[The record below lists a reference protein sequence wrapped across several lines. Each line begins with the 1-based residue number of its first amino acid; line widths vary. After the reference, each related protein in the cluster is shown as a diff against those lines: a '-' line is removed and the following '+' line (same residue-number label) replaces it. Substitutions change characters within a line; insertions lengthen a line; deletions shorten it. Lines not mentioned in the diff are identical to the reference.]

1 LIVREGGDTA
11 IAMKP
16 SSRTGRAIGVAG
28 VVWTLAGAC
37 GGGGSAKA
45 PTYTPV
51 SATVDGDVYT
61 LTVGPL
67 KMVVD
72 GGRGARIT
80 GFSYDGA
87 DVLVSRDVNGTNYGA
102 TYWPSPQSSW
112 CAAGG
117 ACWPPIAAIDTQPYT
132 GGIDD
137 ANSVTLTSAAASIA
151 GFPGS
156 AVTVTKQLTPVPESG
171 AIDVA
176 YTLTNAS
183 PSVAVSVAPWQVSR
197 VATGGLTLF
206 GQGTGSVTYAADSD
220 PSFTVTDAEGDRW
233 YASGPVSLYSKA
245 FADGTGWLGQVTP
258 DRLLYLQ
265 SFPDIQPNEAAPGE
279 AEVEIFTNG
288 DYVEIEPQGAL
299 TTVAPGASLDWTIRW
314 KLRPLPAGTTVAAG
328 NAGMASF
335 AADTLAE

>member
-1 LIVREGGDTA
+1 MRPRIC
-11 IAMKP
+11 
-16 SSRTGRAIGVAG
+16 RAVAVLG
-28 VVWTLAGAC
+28 LLAGGC

-51 SATVDGDVYT
+51 AATTDGSLYT
-61 LTVGPL
+61 LALGPL

-72 GGRGARIT
+72 AGHGARIT
-80 GFSYDGA
+80 SFSYDGT

-112 CAAGG
+112 CTAGG

-132 GGIDD
+132 ATIDD
-137 ANSVTLTSAAASIA
+137 ANTITLTSGAASITA
-151 GFPGS
+151 FPGS

-176 YTLTNAS
+176 YTLTNTSA
-183 PSVAVSVAPWQVSR
+183 SVAVSVAPWQVSR
-197 VATGGLTLF
+197 VATGGMTFF
-206 GQGTGSVTYAADSD
+206 GQGSGDVSYAADSD
-220 PSFTVTDAEGDRW
+220 PAFTVTEAEGDRW
-233 YASGPVSLYSKA
+233 YAFAPVSLYSKA

-265 SFPDIQPNEAAPGE
+265 SFPDIQPSEAAPGE
-279 AEVEIFTNG
+279 AEVEIFTSG

-299 TTVAPGASLDWTIRW
+299 ATVAPGAALVWTIRW
-314 KLRPLPAGTTVAAG
+314 KLRPLPAGATVAAG
-328 NAGMASF
+328 NAGLASF